1 MIEKFKTL
9 FFVKSSLISLYLALT
24 IPIPFVSIDR
34 LKIPS
39 FVIFFLGL
47 YLIINITSDYV
58 ETCNNKISYKTSLIS
73 KTLGKNNWE
82 ISWKDIKLI
91 KSLPTSQGS
100 KVYYFNT
107 YQGDNFLLPQRVE
120 NFEKFILIVSKNTGL
135 DMKEISYISPLW
147 TYKLL
152 TFLSVLMIVGELFA
166 FYKLNI
172 INTETITLLSN
183 CGYSSTLSQASLF

>member
-24 IPIPFVSIDR
+24 IPLPFISIEK
-34 LKIPS
+34 LKILS
-39 FVIFFLGL
+39 LVIFILGL

-58 ETCNNKISYKTSLIS
+58 ETSSKKISYQSSLFS
-73 KTLGKNNWE
+73 KFLGKKNWE

-91 KSLPTSQGS
+91 KSFPTSQGS

-107 YQGDNFLLPQRVE
+107 FQGDNFLVPQRVE
-120 NFEKFILIVSKNTGL
+120 KFEKFLLIVSSNTGIATN
-135 DMKEISYISPLW
+135 KISYISPLW

-152 TFLSVLMIVGELFA
+152 TLISVVMIIGELFA
-166 FYKLNI
+166 FLN
-172 INTETITLLSN
+172 
-183 CGYSSTLSQASLF
+183 

>member
-24 IPIPFVSIDR
+24 IPLPFISIEK

-39 FVIFFLGL
+39 IIIFALGL

-58 ETCNNKISYKTSLIS
+58 QTCSNKISYKSSFIAKL
-73 KTLGKNNWE
+73 LGKKNWE

-107 YQGDNFLLPQRVE
+107 FQGDYFLVPQRVE
-120 NFEKFILIVSKNTGL
+120 NFEKFLLIVSSNTWISI
-135 DMKEISYISPLW
+135 DEISYISPLW

-152 TFLSVLMIVGELFA
+152 TAMSVFMIVGEFVA
-166 FYKLNI
+166 FLN
-172 INTETITLLSN
+172 
-183 CGYSSTLSQASLF
+183 

>member
-24 IPIPFVSIDR
+24 IPLPFISIEK

-39 FVIFFLGL
+39 IIIFALGL
-47 YLIINITSDYV
+47 FFINNITSDYV
-58 ETCNNKISYKTSLIS
+58 ETCSNRISYKTSFIS
-73 KTLGKNNWE
+73 KLLGKNNWE

-107 YQGDNFLLPQRVE
+107 FQGDNFLVPQRVE
-120 NFEKFILIVSKNTGL
+120 NFEKFLLIVSKNTSI
-135 DMKEISYISPLW
+135 DIDEISYVSPLW

-152 TFLSVLMIVGELFA
+152 TLISIIMIFGEFLA
-166 FYKLNI
+166 F
-172 INTETITLLSN
+172 IN
-183 CGYSSTLSQASLF
+183 

>member
-24 IPIPFVSIDR
+24 IPLPFISIEK

-39 FVIFFLGL
+39 AIVFALGL

-58 ETCNNKISYKTSLIS
+58 ETCNSKISYKSSFIS
-73 KTLGKNNWE
+73 KFLGKKNWE

-107 YQGDNFLLPQRVE
+107 FQDDNFLIPQRVE
-120 NFEKFILIVSKNTGL
+120 NFEKFLSIVSSNTGI
-135 DMKEISYISPLW
+135 DINEISYISPLW

-152 TFLSVLMIVGELFA
+152 TLLSIMMIAGEIFAFLS
-166 FYKLNI
+166 
-172 INTETITLLSN
+172 
-183 CGYSSTLSQASLF
+183 